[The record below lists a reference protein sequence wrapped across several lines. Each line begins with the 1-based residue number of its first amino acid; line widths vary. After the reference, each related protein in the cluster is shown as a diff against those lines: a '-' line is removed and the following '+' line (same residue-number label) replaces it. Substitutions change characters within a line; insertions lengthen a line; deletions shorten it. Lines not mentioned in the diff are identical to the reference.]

1 MAALDF
7 HEIGDFYYFLIR
19 EEILSILII
28 LIAMQAVLFLLN
40 KILSLK
46 GNYLQLSEQRN
57 CNVIKPF
64 PSFPDVQLWL
74 LLKEQAHR
82 LFL

>member
-1 MAALDF
+1 M
-7 HEIGDFYYFLIR
+7 
-19 EEILSILII
+19 
-28 LIAMQAVLFLLN
+28 AMQAVLFLLN
-40 KILSLK
+40 KTLSLK

-74 LLKEQAHR
+74 LLEEQAHR

>member
-1 MAALDF
+1 M
-7 HEIGDFYYFLIR
+7 
-19 EEILSILII
+19 
-28 LIAMQAVLFLLN
+28 AMQALFLFIS
-40 KILSLK
+40 KPLSLK

-57 CNVIKPF
+57 CNVIKPS
-64 PSFPDVQLWL
+64 PSFPDIELWL

>member
-1 MAALDF
+1 M
-7 HEIGDFYYFLIR
+7 
-19 EEILSILII
+19 
-28 LIAMQAVLFLLN
+28 AMQALFLLLR
-40 KILSLK
+40 KLLSLK

-64 PSFPDVQLWL
+64 PSFPDIEFWL

>member
-1 MAALDF
+1 M
-7 HEIGDFYYFLIR
+7 
-19 EEILSILII
+19 
-28 LIAMQAVLFLLN
+28 AMQAVLFLLN
-40 KILSLK
+40 KTPSLK

-64 PSFPDVQLWL
+64 PSFPDIQFWL
-74 LLKEQAHR
+74 LLEEQAHR

>member
-7 HEIGDFYYFLIR
+7 HEIGGFYYFLIR
-19 EEILSILII
+19 KYLGILII
-28 LIAMQAVLFLLN
+28 LIAMQAALFLLN
-40 KILSLK
+40 KTLSLK
-46 GNYLQLSEQRN
+46 GNYLQLFEQRN

-64 PSFPDVQLWL
+64 PSFPDAQLWL